1 MTNTI
6 ITMVMLVLTIMTL
19 LVFAR
24 KSTTGKNNLFT
35 LILIGLVAVAAAGYN
50 ITRPHF
56 SVLVAMVLGVATLF
70 HLLRWRQLK
79 LIKAGTIPQ
88 TCAKKDLHIALNVTI
103 CCFLIIFG
111 VLQMSVHVMWAWIA
125 IALGAG
131 QLVAFIWWN
140 VKQI

>member
-24 KSTTGKNNLFT
+24 TSTTGKNNLFM

-56 SVLVAMVLGVATLF
+56 AVVMAMALGVAALF
-70 HLLRWRQLK
+70 HILRWRQLK
-79 LIKAGTIPQ
+79 LIKARTIPQ
-88 TCAKKDLHIALNVTI
+88 TCARKDLHIALNVAI

-111 VLQMSVHVMWAWIA
+111 VLQMSAHIMWAWVA
-125 IALGAG
+125 IALGVA
-131 QLVAFIWWN
+131 QLIAFLWWN